1 MDAPHTFAQAYDLL
15 RRYGYPSLVVIF
27 SCIVLFG
34 KFSDPFF
41 SAFFRWLLGWSLYLC
56 VSSRMYSAS
65 YYLLGFSACAVV
77 FYFVLE
83 YLPQNIWN
91 NIENTWLSYMIVFFV
106 AITTILTMRFTVFRK
121 FTISQMQLFIS
132 SISMF
137 LLADAIILGSLL
149 FFFDEK
155 VRLHPKHL
163 AIQKQRF

>member
-65 YYLLGFSACAVV
+65 YYLLGFSACSVV
-77 FYFVLE
+77 LSFVVHYTPE
-83 YLPQNIWN
+83 HIINRIEKNYTSYIIVYL
-91 NIENTWLSYMIVFFV
+91 L
-106 AITTILTMRFTVFRK
+106 ITTIIYTMRFTVFRK
-121 FTISQMQLFIS
+121 FTISPMQLFIS

-149 FFFDEK
+149 FFFETK
-155 VRLHPKHL
+155 
-163 AIQKQRF
+163 F

>member
-1 MDAPHTFAQAYDLL
+1 MGAPHNFAQAYDLL
-15 RRYGYPSLVVIF
+15 KRYGYPSFVLIF
-27 SCIVLFG
+27 SCVVLFW
-34 KFSDPFF
+34 KFNNPILSTF
-41 SAFFRWLLGWSLYLC
+41 SRWLLGWSLYLC

-121 FTISQMQLFIS
+121 FTISYMQLFIS

-137 LLADAIILGSLL
+137 LLSDAIALILWSFG
-149 FFFDEK
+149 
-155 VRLHPKHL
+155 
-163 AIQKQRF
+163 A